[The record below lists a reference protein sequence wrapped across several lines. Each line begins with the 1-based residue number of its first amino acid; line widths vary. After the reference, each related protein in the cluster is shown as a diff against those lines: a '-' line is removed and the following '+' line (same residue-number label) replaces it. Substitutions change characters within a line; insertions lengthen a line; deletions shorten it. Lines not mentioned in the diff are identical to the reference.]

1 MVKQNKG
8 FTLIE
13 LLIVVMIIGILA
25 AFAFPS
31 YQKYVLKTKRVDAQT
46 DMIELSA
53 RLQRYKI
60 ANFSFLKP
68 DGTPINLTDVEHN
81 GIVPQNGPR
90 TYTLDLTNVTA
101 GTWTLTATPMGAQTG
116 DGHLVLNYR
125 GEKCWTKGSDK
136 NSGSPCMPSATTNW
150 DGH

>member
-60 ANFSFLKP
+60 ANFSFGL
-68 DGTPINLTDVEHN
+68 
-81 GIVPQNGPR
+81 
-90 TYTLDLTNVTA
+90 Y
-101 GTWTLTATPMGAQTG
+101 
-116 DGHLVLNYR
+116 
-125 GEKCWTKGSDK
+125 
-136 NSGSPCMPSATTNW
+136 
-150 DGH
+150 